1 MYMYQSPSM
10 VYLLKTKL
18 GRCHNRNSLR
28 NLCLNKN
35 KQIIKT
41 DTKINNKMFK
51 KLYCSENGL

>member
-1 MYMYQSPSM
+1 MYMYQSPTM

-41 DTKINNKMFK
+41 DTKIKIK
-51 KLYCSENGL
+51 YLKSYTA